1 MFRTVVVGAD
11 ASPTAAKAVDVAI
24 DLVALSGGT
33 LHVVS
38 AYKPIARASGG
49 VPPEFRD
56 AVHGDSAVRSV
67 LDELSARAR
76 TLGVTVEG
84 HDLKGDPADA
94 VLGVAERIH
103 ADLIVTGSQGMQRRV
118 LSSIPN
124 TIAHQA
130 PCAVLVVKTD

>member
-11 ASPTAAKAVDVAI
+11 GSSTAAKAVDAAI
-24 DLVALSGGT
+24 DVVALSGGA

-38 AYKPIARASGG
+38 AYKPVSRPGAG
-49 VPPEFRD
+49 VPPEFRN
-56 AVHGDSAVRSV
+56 AVQPDSEVRSV

-76 TLGVTVEG
+76 ARGVVVET
-84 HDLKGDPADA
+84 HDQRGDPAQA
-94 VLGVAERIH
+94 VQDVAERVG
-103 ADLIVTGSQGMQRRV
+103 ADLVVTGSQGMGRRV

-130 PCAVLVVKTD
+130 TCAVLIVKTD